1 MVLLDAD
8 AGSVTEKSI
17 KKNIIR
23 RLYDWVL
30 GWAETPYGTPALFT
44 IAFAESSFFPVAPD
58 ILLIA
63 LDLSKP
69 KRSFYYALLCSI
81 ASVLGGIFG
90 YFIGLELMDLIGFK
104 IIQFYGVM
112 NHYEQIKDLY
122 KHYDALAVF
131 IAGFTPIPYKIATIT
146 AGAFKI
152 NFITFVVASVLSR
165 GARFFL
171 VSGLIYLFGTRIK
184 EFIDK
189 YFNMLV
195 VIFTILLIGGIIIT
209 KLLVK

>member
-1 MVLLDAD
+1 MTLLDTD

-63 LDLSKP
+63 LDLSRP

-112 NHYEQIKDLY
+112 NQYEQIKELY

-171 VSGLIYLFGTRIK
+171 VSGLIYLFGARIK

>member
-1 MVLLDAD
+1 MTLLDVD

-112 NHYEQIKDLY
+112 NQYEQIKDLY